1 MKIDLHV
8 HSKEIS
14 PCGHLSLDEVT
25 DLYCQAGYDGIVLT
39 NHFNS
44 IVADWHRQYRN
55 IADFGA
61 AYVETMHKAAEIGA
75 QKGLLVLNGCEVRFD
90 INANDYLAYG
100 MTEEHIRECQR
111 FFTMTPE
118 EFGEWAASAGVLFY
132 QAHPFRG
139 GMTIVNPACLFG
151 IEVKNS
157 HPRHDSRNEIAL
169 AWAEKFNLHKIGG
182 SDCHQMQD
190 AGTGG
195 ILTDH
200 TVRTMDDLIYV
211 LKNNL
216 YTIF

>member
-1 MKIDLHV
+1 MGIDL
-8 HSKEIS
+8 
-14 PCGHLSLDEVT
+14 
-25 DLYCQAGYDGIVLT
+25 
-39 NHFNS
+39 
-44 IVADWHRQYRN
+44 R
-55 IADFGA
+55 
-61 AYVETMHKAAEIGA
+61 
-75 QKGLLVLNGCEVRFD
+75 
-90 INANDYLAYG
+90 
-100 MTEEHIRECQR
+100 
-111 FFTMTPE
+111 TMTPE

-211 LKNNL
+211 LKNDL